1 MRQQQAG
8 IIIGTSNS
16 PMDIFSLT
24 SFFINFGASPLSVT
38 RRGIAPK
45 TGSVEGQGGEVT
57 SLRNHYLFHS
67 VDAFHA
73 VGSILNAAKSRS
85 IRNLALRWIEE
96 HRVTSIKAQH
106 DDKSPTVGCRKRIT
120 QIAHNFY
127 PLRSVFQ
134 VHRPSHHLRVSAG
147 PRVERLR
154 IC

>member
-8 IIIGTSNS
+8 IIIGIRNS
-16 PMDIFSLT
+16 PMDILFSLT

-73 VGSILNAAKSRS
+73 VGSILNAAKRRS
-85 IRNLALRWIEE
+85 IRNLALRGERSTELPHSRRSTTI
-96 HRVTSIKAQH
+96 
-106 DDKSPTVGCRKRIT
+106 
-120 QIAHNFY
+120 N
-127 PLRSVFQ
+127 LR
-134 VHRPSHHLRVSAG
+134 P
-147 PRVERLR
+147 
-154 IC
+154 